1 MRRPS
6 TPSMRR
12 ARSFRARRAWAIS
25 PLEGRFPRATVDEL
39 RRRGHDVE
47 LRDDWSLGR
56 VSAAAKDG
64 PLLKA
69 AANPRHMQGY
79 AIGR

>member
-1 MRRPS
+1 
-6 TPSMRR
+6 
-12 ARSFRARRAWAIS
+12 
-25 PLEGRFPRATVDEL
+25 LKPRQ
-39 RRRGHDVE
+39 
-47 LRDDWSLGR
+47 
-56 VSAAAKDG
+56 VSAAAKGG